1 MFLTECDKP
10 AAVAIRR
17 CRSICRLN
25 EPRASISLA
34 DISLADLTWLAR
46 PYETGA
52 LNFKLHYGIMN
63 RTLRHLLCA
72 RRLGCWVGLLLA
84 TGAFGDTG
92 SRFASGD
99 ITSPDFF
106 PILPWDPY
114 HGWSKPF
121 VEHRPNGLESIAD
134 CNFNMAGFVQPRD
147 LRRCAKLHL
156 GAIVL
161 PADDDTTSPSY
172 RREWKK
178 ISDEEIERRIKQ
190 IIRAAG
196 KSPAIQGYYIMD
208 EPGVVDFPAL
218 GKAVAAVK
226 KHAPGKLA
234 YINLFPDYATLGA
247 PDRSQLGTSN
257 YTEYLERFVAE
268 VNPQVI
274 SYDNYM
280 VQFSEDLKSAAKA
293 ASYYHNLLE
302 VRRVALKHQL
312 PCLQIVS
319 ANQIRPPTPIPSP
332 ANLQFQAYTTLAAGY
347 RGVTWYNY
355 FGPGYQ
361 YRAIDND
368 GRKTLTWNYL
378 RDINSQVAALAPAM
392 SRLTST
398 GVFFSAPAPV
408 DNLPLLPGNL
418 VEGVVCPTPVMVG
431 EFKHRNGNSYVMVV
445 NLSLERS
452 AKFTL
457 TTRQPYES
465 IKIVSAVDGSL
476 SAFDQKG
483 GLWLVAGQGV
493 LLALGTSQ

>member
-1 MFLTECDKP
+1 LT
-10 AAVAIRR
+10 
-17 CRSICRLN
+17 
-25 EPRASISLA
+25 SL
-34 DISLADLTWLAR
+34 DQGD
-46 PYETGA
+46 ETDA
-52 LNFKLHYGIMN
+52 LNFEPNFGIMN
-63 RTLRHLLCA
+63 RTLTHLLRASALC
-72 RRLGCWVGLLLA
+72 CWFSLLLA
-84 TGAFGDTG
+84 ACAFGETGNRLAFGD
-92 SRFASGD
+92 
-99 ITSPDFF
+99 ITRPDFF

-121 VEHRPNGLESIAD
+121 VENRLNGLESIAD

-147 LRRCAKLHL
+147 LRRCEKLHL

-161 PADDDTTSPSY
+161 PDDNDTTSPAY
-172 RREWKK
+172 QREWKK
-178 ISDEEIERRIKQ
+178 LSDEGIERRIMQ

-196 KSPAIQGYYIMD
+196 KSPAIKGYFIFD

-234 YINLFPDYATLGA
+234 YINLFPDYATLGS

-280 VQFSEDLKSAAKA
+280 VQYSDDLKNADKA

-302 VRRVALKHQL
+302 VRRVAQKHHL
-312 PCLQIVS
+312 PCLNIVS
-319 ANQIRPPTPIPSP
+319 INQIRPPAPIPSP

-355 FGPGYQ
+355 FGPGYK
-361 YRAIDND
+361 YTAIDSA
-368 GRKTLTWNYL
+368 GRKTLTWIYL
-378 RDINSQVAALAPAM
+378 RDVNSQIAALAPVM

-398 GVFFSAPAPV
+398 GVFFSAPGPV
-408 DNLPLLPGNL
+408 DSLPLLPGNL
-418 VEGVVCPTPVMVG
+418 VETVTCPTPVMVG
-431 EFKHRNGNSYVMVV
+431 EFKHSNGDSYVMVV

-457 TTRQPYES
+457 KTTQPCDS

-476 SAFDQKG
+476 SEFDQKG
-483 GLWLVAGQGV
+483 GLWLVAGQGA
-493 LLALGTSQ
+493 LLALGK

>member
-1 MFLTECDKP
+1 LTFLEGGD
-10 AAVAIRR
+10 
-17 CRSICRLN
+17 
-25 EPRASISLA
+25 
-34 DISLADLTWLAR
+34 
-46 PYETGA
+46 ETGV
-52 LNFKLHYGIMN
+52 LNFKPHFGIMR
-63 RTLRHLLCA
+63 RTLGHLLCA
-72 RRLGCWVGLLLA
+72 RRLGCWFGLLLA
-84 TGAFGDTG
+84 TCALGETG
-92 SRFASGD
+92 SRFAAGD
-99 ITSPDFF
+99 ITKPDFF

-121 VEHRPNGLESIAD
+121 VENRPNGLESIAD

-147 LRRCAKLHL
+147 LRRCEKLHL

-172 RREWKK
+172 AREWKK
-178 ISDEEIERRIKQ
+178 MSDDAIERRIKQ
-190 IIRAAG
+190 VIRAAG
-196 KSPAIQGYYIMD
+196 KSPAIKGYFIMD

-280 VQFSEDLKSAAKA
+280 VQYSDDLKSADKA
-293 ASYYHNLLE
+293 ASYYRNLLE
-302 VRRVALKHQL
+302 VRRVAQKHQL
-312 PCLQIVS
+312 PCLNIVS
-319 ANQIRPPTPIPSP
+319 ANQIRPPSPVPSP

-355 FGPGYQ
+355 YGPGYK
-361 YRAIDND
+361 YTAIDSA
-368 GRKTLTWNYL
+368 GRKTLTWVYL
-378 RDINSQVAALAPAM
+378 RDINSQVAALAPVM
-392 SRLTST
+392 SRLSST

-408 DNLPLLPGNL
+408 NNLPLLPGNL
-418 VEGVVCPTPVMVG
+418 VEAVACPTPVMVG
-431 EFKHRNGNSYVMVV
+431 EFKHANGNAYVMIV

-457 TTRQPYES
+457 TTRQPYDS
-465 IKIVSAVDGSL
+465 IKIVSAVDGSI
-476 SAFDQKG
+476 SAFDRKG
-483 GLWLVAGQGV
+483 GLWLVAGQGA
-493 LLALGTSQ
+493 LLALGR